1 MMRRWGP
8 PPRRRPPWWPEDQ
21 AWPPA
26 GGWRRRGPP
35 PFIWRLGCSFLI
47 AVVLLAVSASVAVS
61 WLATHYG
68 LLPVGAGV
76 ALLVVLLILIA
87 GRGMRR
93 FTRPMD
99 DLIAAA
105 GRIEQGDY
113 SARIREYGPRELRSV
128 ARAFNSMSARLQ
140 SSDEGR
146 RSFLADVAHEL
157 RTPLAVIRAEAE
169 AIADGVHP
177 ADTEHLGTIVDATQ
191 SLDVL
196 VEDLRALALTDT
208 GSLVLNREAVETSAL
223 IDDSIALFD
232 ASGKAANVRITGDVQ
247 DGMPVLDVD
256 PVRMRAALGN
266 VIGNAIAHTP
276 PGGSVRVD
284 ARLDGNHVEIVV
296 TDTGEGIPPELLPRV
311 FDRFVKGAGSK
322 GSGLGLAIAHD
333 IVVAHAGSISIES
346 TAGTGTTV
354 RITLPIAE

>member
-1 MMRRWGP
+1 MRRWGP

-21 AWPPA
+21 TWPPA

-35 PFIWRLGCSFLI
+35 PFVWRLGCLFLI
-47 AVVLLAVSASVAVS
+47 AVVLIAVSASVAVS

-68 LLPVGAGV
+68 LLPVGTGV
-76 ALLVVLLILIA
+76 ALSLVLLILIA

-128 ARAFNSMSARLQ
+128 ARAFNSMSVRLQ

-177 ADTEHLGTIVDATQ
+177 ADSEHLGTIVDATH

-196 VEDLRALALTDT
+196 VEDVRALALTDT
-208 GSLVLNREAVETSAL
+208 GSLVLNREAVEPSAL
-223 IDDSIALFD
+223 IDDSIAQFD
-232 ASGKAANVRITGDVQ
+232 ASAIPAGVRITGELQ
-247 DGMPVLDVD
+247 DGLPALDVD
-256 PVRMRAALGN
+256 PVRLRAALAN

-276 PGGSVRVD
+276 RGGSVRVS
-284 ARLDGNHVEIVV
+284 ATQVEKHVEIVV
-296 TDTGEGIPPELLPRV
+296 IDTGDGIPPELLPKV

-333 IVVAHAGSISIES
+333 IVVAHGGSINIES
-346 TAGTGTTV
+346 TVGKGTTV
-354 RITLPIAE
+354 RMTLPIAE

>member
-1 MMRRWGP
+1 MVAGGSSLASRGWLAQARAATLRLAAWLFVP
-8 PPRRRPPWWPEDQ
+8 DRRRAPRGLGFGGSVM
-21 AWPPA
+21 A
-26 GGWRRRGPP
+26 GHALRAAACGRRRGAFGGP
-35 PFIWRLGCSFLI
+35 
-47 AVVLLAVSASVAVS
+47 
-61 WLATHYG
+61 
-68 LLPVGAGV
+68 
-76 ALLVVLLILIA
+76 LILIA

-284 ARLDGNHVEIVV
+284 ARLDGNHVEI
-296 TDTGEGIPPELLPRV
+296 
-311 FDRFVKGAGSK
+311 
-322 GSGLGLAIAHD
+322 
-333 IVVAHAGSISIES
+333 
-346 TAGTGTTV
+346 
-354 RITLPIAE
+354 